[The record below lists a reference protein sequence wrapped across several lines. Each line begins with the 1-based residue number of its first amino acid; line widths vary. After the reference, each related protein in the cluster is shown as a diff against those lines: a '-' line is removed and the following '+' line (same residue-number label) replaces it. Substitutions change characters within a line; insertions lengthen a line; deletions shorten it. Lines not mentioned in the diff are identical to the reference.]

1 MSSNSNNEKVK
12 VKKKERYKDNFLPS
26 VEVPDDVEEEK
37 EPNPTGIEILKDDS
51 SGEVTPL

>member
-12 VKKKERYKDNFLPS
+12 VKKKERYEDNFLPS

-37 EPNPTGIEILKDDS
+37 EPNSTGTEILKDDS
-51 SGEVTPL
+51 SREFTPL